1 MPKKKIRFRYKWWIY
16 WCSPNKLKVKP
27 CKISCLLSWCEKC
40 SLWIWR
46 VLSFRSKLCG
56 GNCTRTRKVCFT
68 NPERQ
73 FETPDPC
80 WKWRVQTFQFR
91 SQLYNICWKSR
102 TEIMEQPARASKVK
116 SAAAPWPQYTV
127 ILQKSAAVLKLTAGN
142 IYTACGTNTEA
153 HCLQKHHTF
162 SKLVQLFTLSWVTPQ
177 WKNHRVLYRLNTS
190 SEFYR
195 MFLRTLNSV
204 RHWAMRQNR

>member
-1 MPKKKIRFRYKWWIY
+1 MKSAASESEECFYSDPNYVEVTALEQERFALQIPKD
-16 WCSPNKLKVKP
+16 SLKHLILAESEEFKHF
-27 CKISCLLSWCEKC
+27 
-40 SLWIWR
+40 SLGH
-46 VLSFRSKLCG
+46 SS
-56 GNCTRTRKVCFT
+56 
-68 NPERQ
+68 
-73 FETPDPC
+73 
-80 WKWRVQTFQFR
+80 
-91 SQLYNICWKSR
+91 NICWKSR
-102 TEIMEQPARASKVK
+102 TEIMEQPARASKLK

-127 ILQKSAAVLKLTAGN
+127 ILQESAAVLKLTAGN